1 MGKGVI
7 LKGFPE
13 YLEKINQELS
23 TLRHTLVKVRS
34 EIKMKSSR
42 PQSKKRIN
50 NLQSQKN

>member
-1 MGKGVI
+1 MGKDLI
-7 LKGFPE
+7 LKGLPE

-42 PQSKKRIN
+42 PQSKNTN